1 MIDILKD
8 GELPVFTFTCNV
20 CGCEFK
26 ASADECK
33 TVAVG
38 KNINASC
45 ECPQCFSSCISLL
58 VREVE
63 NNIES
68 VEKKDPPKDNK
79 DGNARKL
86 I

>member
-1 MIDILKD
+1 MIEIIKN
-8 GELPVFTFTCNV
+8 GELPIFTFTCNI

-33 TVAVG
+33 TVAVC
-38 KNINASC
+38 KNINASA
-45 ECPQCFSSCISLL
+45 ECPKCFSSCISMII
-58 VREVE
+58 RECE
-63 NNIES
+63 NNVES
-68 VEKKDPPKDNK
+68 VEKKNTAKDNK

>member
-1 MIDILKD
+1 MIEITKD

-63 NNIES
+63 
-68 VEKKDPPKDNK
+68 KKDPPKENK

>member
-1 MIDILKD
+1 MINILKD

-63 NNIES
+63 NNAEP
-68 VEKKDPPKDNK
+68 VEKKDLSKDNK